1 MKILKFTLATVFI
14 SSLIALSS
22 CSEKYGCTDPNSS
35 RFNSDA
41 DSDDG
46 SCIYQG
52 EVVFWFDTL
61 TTDSLIKDNI
71 YELSYYLDSTFVG
84 STSVTNAFPAK
95 PECGTL
101 GTVTV
106 RKDLGY
112 IPAIAYEYRVI
123 ANNDSIYWKGNV
135 LVSGKTC
142 TGIELDF

>member
-71 YELSYYLDSTFVG
+71 YELS
-84 STSVTNAFPAK
+84 
-95 PECGTL
+95 
-101 GTVTV
+101 
-106 RKDLGY
+106 
-112 IPAIAYEYRVI
+112 
-123 ANNDSIYWKGNV
+123 
-135 LVSGKTC
+135 
-142 TGIELDF
+142 